1 MLREQ
6 QLKWKLGASALG
18 FLCLDWVSC
27 ILENFE
33 IKTMLLIK
41 EALLKMAQSVL
52 KHFLNLSGVVLDF
65 VKEFLACCGIVGA
78 NQRLTPTPPPW
89 APTWECSWGAHD
101 SWLAGEHCKLQVVGF
116 LPCPVASH
124 NSNPPFPMALGAFLI
139 QRMLKAAAEQPLALA
154 SPTVSVGGLLPWL
167 PCNISKGFIFVP
179 VQNVK
184 GFQHLHL
191 KNKNSSVCA
200 LHFPSKSTVRKGK
213 ACPCSVL
220 ASPIQ
225 SCVKMHL
232 KKGPFFQ

>member
-1 MLREQ
+1 MLFIQET
-6 QLKWKLGASALG
+6 L
-18 FLCLDWVSC
+18 
-27 ILENFE
+27 LE
-33 IKTMLLIK
+33 
-41 EALLKMAQSVL
+41 MAQSVL
-52 KHFLNLSGVVLDF
+52 QHFLSLSRVVLDF
-65 VKEFLACCGIVGA
+65 VKEFLVCCRIVGV
-78 NQRLTPTPPPW
+78 NQIHIPPPSPW
-89 APTWECSWGAHD
+89 APTWDCSSSLHD
-101 SWLAGEHCKLQVVGF
+101 SWLAGEYCKLQAAGF

-124 NSNPPFPMALGAFLI
+124 NSSPSFPKSLGAFLI
-139 QRMLKAAAEQPLALA
+139 QRMPKAAAEQPLALA

-167 PCNISKGFIFVP
+167 PCNISKGFIFVL

-213 ACPCSVL
+213 VCPCSVL